1 VNDIIYQ
8 FGNILIIA
16 LFSYLAY
23 IKFKDFN
30 EIDLREHKWIIFIY
44 ILLLVLTIIVWR
56 IIYLII
62 ETNFSEAIQY
72 NNTIK
77 SVENG

>member
-1 VNDIIYQ
+1 MNDIIYQ